1 MIKIF
6 AQVFFFIFFVFNFSF
21 LKGIE
26 NKIIA
31 IVNNEPITS
40 YELKNKIL
48 TKLILSNQI
57 INQEIIDQSKNAA
70 IKSLINVKLKK
81 FEIDKYKIKPDLN
94 NINSHLNKIS
104 LNNIEALKQKFT
116 DNSIDYQIFLN
127 EVKVELAWQQLIYS
141 RYKNKVKID
150 ENLINN
156 ELQELI
162 KNRKKQNEYKLSEIE
177 IEITD
182 ENKDKAVNEVMKEI
196 DSIGFEKTARKLSI
210 SSTAINNGN
219 LGWVNSISLSK
230 QMNDILS
237 KMKINEIS
245 KPIATLNNVLFFKIT
260 DKRSVSANNLN
271 INDLK
276 KNLIDNKTNELFK
289 LYSNNHLSKIKSSS
303 FIKFR

>member
-289 LYSNNHLSKIKSSS
+289 LYSNNHLSKIRSSS

>member
-6 AQVFFFIFFVFNFSF
+6 SQVFFFIFFVFNFSF

-57 INQEIIDQSKNAA
+57 INQEIIDQSKSAA

-141 RYKNKVKID
+141 RYNNKVKID

-177 IEITD
+177 IEITE
-182 ENKDKAVNEVMKEI
+182 ENRDKAVNEVMKEI
-196 DSIGFEKTARKLSI
+196 DSIGFDKTARKLSI

-230 QMNDILS
+230 QMSDILS

-271 INDLK
+271 IDDLK
-276 KNLIDNKTNELFK
+276 KNLIANKTNELFK
-289 LYSNNHLSKIKSSS
+289 LYSNNHLSKIRSSS

>member
-81 FEIDKYKIKPDLN
+81 FEIEKYKIKPDLN

-104 LNNIEALKQKFT
+104 LNNIEAFKT
-116 DNSIDYQIFLN
+116 
-127 EVKVELAWQQLIYS
+127 KVY
-141 RYKNKVKID
+141 
-150 ENLINN
+150 
-156 ELQELI
+156 
-162 KNRKKQNEYKLSEIE
+162 
-177 IEITD
+177 
-182 ENKDKAVNEVMKEI
+182 
-196 DSIGFEKTARKLSI
+196 
-210 SSTAINNGN
+210 
-219 LGWVNSISLSK
+219 
-230 QMNDILS
+230 
-237 KMKINEIS
+237 
-245 KPIATLNNVLFFKIT
+245 
-260 DKRSVSANNLN
+260 
-271 INDLK
+271 
-276 KNLIDNKTNELFK
+276 
-289 LYSNNHLSKIKSSS
+289 
-303 FIKFR
+303 

>member
-116 DNSIDYQIFLN
+116 DNSIDYQIFLDEL
-127 EVKVELAWQQLIYS
+127 EVEFAWQQLIYL
-141 RYKNKVKID
+141 RYNKKVKID

-162 KNRKKQNEYKLSEIE
+162 KNGKEQNEYKLSEIE
-177 IEITD
+177 IEITE
-182 ENKDKAVNEVMKEI
+182 ENKDKVVNDVMKEI
-196 DSIGFEKTARKLSI
+196 NSIGFENTARKLSI
-210 SSTAINNGN
+210 SSTAMNNGN
-219 LGWVNSISLSK
+219 LGWINSKSLSK
-230 QMNDILS
+230 QMSDILI

-245 KPIATLNNVLFFKIT
+245 KPIRKLNNVLFFKIT
-260 DKRSVSANNLN
+260 DKRIVKGNNLN
-271 INDLK
+271 INDIK
-276 KNLIDNKTNELFK
+276 KNLINNKTNELFK
-289 LYSNNHLSKIKSSS
+289 LYSNNHI
-303 FIKFR
+303 